1 MNSYIYGRFQWVAC
15 HECELGGNSLAL
27 CEIGQKVT
35 TEKAIISSAAVGTAC
50 LWRNTGMKYTINE
63 IPPSNNK
70 FIGRTNKWEYQEKK
84 KYWAKLILLK
94 CRPKPENR
102 LKRPLLPLHI
112 FLEIKYGGIPTTTAG
127 SLYWTDL

>member
-1 MNSYIYGRFQWVAC
+1 
-15 HECELGGNSLAL
+15 
-27 CEIGQKVT
+27 
-35 TEKAIISSAAVGTAC
+35 
-50 LWRNTGMKYTINE
+50 MKYTINE

-84 KYWAKLILLK
+84 KYWAKLISLK
-94 CRPKPENR
+94 CRPKPE
-102 LKRPLLPLHI
+102 KPLEKAVVTLTY